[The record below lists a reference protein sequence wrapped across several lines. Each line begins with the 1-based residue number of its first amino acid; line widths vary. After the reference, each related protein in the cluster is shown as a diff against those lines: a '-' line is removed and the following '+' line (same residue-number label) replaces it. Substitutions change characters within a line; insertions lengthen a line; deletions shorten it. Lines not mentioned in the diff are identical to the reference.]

1 MAWIAWDYQ
10 EYAAYIKKSGPM
22 SASANLLQANLKPY
36 HAKGVNKP
44 PRLFIT
50 YYSMPD
56 WLDIF
61 TFEGFDLQK
70 TPFASMVGR
79 YKQSVQKHQ
88 KEVGDLLD
96 QIVSTKSG
104 QALLTEVCSTRFKV
118 FVMPYYHYFK
128 TMPGMNFFNAVTR
141 PIMPTEKL
149 FHISDGT
156 VPNYEAAYERNAPLR
171 DDDGNQLDGQ
181 KGMGT
186 GANVAL
192 FFSAEIFETN
202 NAPTEGAGFK
212 SDEVLFHEL
221 VHVTRMF
228 RGHMTSAP
236 VDGPANFGNIE
247 EYLATVI
254 SNIYISEK
262 GPGQPPLRGF
272 YRVTPNVRRVTR
284 ADGTVKRI
292 VEPLPPNANVMTDPD
307 HFAFKA
313 GANLLPREL
322 MDVFQ
327 NTQKDFYS
335 ALAHLP
341 KEKPKFNPAGQH
353 LRGED
358 DDRIPI

>member
-22 SASANLLQANLKPY
+22 SASTNLLQANFMPY
-36 HAKGVNKP
+36 RAKGVSKP

-61 TFEGFDLQK
+61 TFEGFDLPK

-79 YKQSVQKHQ
+79 YQQSVRKHQ
-88 KEVGDLLD
+88 QEVRPLLD
-96 QIVSTKSG
+96 QIVSTGSG
-104 QALLTEVCSTRFKV
+104 QALLTELSSTRFSV
-118 FVMPYYHYFK
+118 YVMPYYHYFR
-128 TMPGMNFFNAVTR
+128 TMPGSDFFNSTSR
-141 PIMPTEKL
+141 PLMPGEKL
-149 FHISDGT
+149 SHISDGT
-156 VPNYEAAYERNAPLR
+156 KPNYEAAYQRNAPLR
-171 DDDGNQLDGQ
+171 DDNNQPMSGP

-192 FFSAEIFETN
+192 FFSAEIWETN
-202 NAPTEGAGFK
+202 DKPKGAGFK

-272 YRVTPNVRRVTR
+272 YRVTPKVRRVTR

-292 VEPLPPNANVMTDPD
+292 VEPLPPNSNVMTDPD
-307 HFAFKA
+307 HFAFNA

-322 MDVFQ
+322 MDIFQ
-327 NTQKDFYS
+327 KTQPDFYS

-358 DDRIPI
+358 DNRIPI